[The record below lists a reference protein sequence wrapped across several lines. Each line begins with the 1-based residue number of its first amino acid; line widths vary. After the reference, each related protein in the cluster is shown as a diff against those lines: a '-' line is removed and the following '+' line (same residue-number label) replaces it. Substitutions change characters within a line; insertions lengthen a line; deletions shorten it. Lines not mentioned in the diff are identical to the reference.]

1 MSAFD
6 LARHASLAAA
16 SPALVLEDEV
26 VSFGELHRRAL
37 AFRRETAGTPL
48 VAFVARPTGAA
59 LSFTCAMLAS
69 GVAILPV
76 HPRFTDTERSAMLAR
91 FPDAVFF
98 SEDDLERLMRD
109 SSEGPPLGSPADDER
124 LCAILSSSGTTG
136 IPKGVLLSRRAF
148 AASAR
153 ASAENL
159 GWTASDRW
167 LLSMPF
173 SHAGGLSIVSRCLSA
188 GRPIV
193 VQPRFDPDR
202 TLCAIERD
210 QVSLLSVVP
219 SMLAALIEHDRE
231 NTLARLRAM
240 LVGGAGCPPG
250 LIEVC
255 RERGIPA
262 LTTYG
267 LTETCSQ
274 VTTQALARPA
284 TWTARDSG
292 VSLSGIVV
300 RVVDA
305 EGREII
311 GEEGRVLVGGSTL
324 MTGYAGGEP
333 LALGATIDTG
343 DIGLL
348 DDRGRLTLSGR
359 ADDLIVTGGE
369 NVSPVEVELVLRSV
383 DGVIDALV
391 VGIPDPR
398 WGQVVAALLVLRS
411 GQTGDHVLA
420 AVKGAL
426 APFKLPRRMR
436 EVAALPLGI
445 TGKADRQAAR
455 ALFSS

>member
-1 MSAFD
+1 
-6 LARHASLAAA
+6 
-16 SPALVLEDEV
+16 
-26 VSFGELHRRAL
+26 
-37 AFRRETAGTPL
+37 
-48 VAFVARPTGAA
+48 
-59 LSFTCAMLAS
+59 
-69 GVAILPV
+69 
-76 HPRFTDTERSAMLAR
+76 MLAR

-109 SSEGPPLGSPADDER
+109 SVEGPPLGSPADDER

-136 IPKGVLLSRRAF
+136 IPRGVLLSRRAF

-159 GWTASDRW
+159 GWTTSDRW

-173 SHAGGLSIVSRCLSA
+173 SHAGGLSIVSRCLSS

-193 VQPRFDPDR
+193 VHPRFDPER
-202 TLCAIERD
+202 TLRAIQQD

-219 SMLAALIEHDRE
+219 SMLAALLECDRKD
-231 NTLARLRAM
+231 TLARLRAM

-250 LIEVC
+250 LIHAC
-255 RERGIPA
+255 RDRGIPA

-274 VTTQALARPA
+274 VTTQSLARPA
-284 TWTARDSG
+284 TWTTRDSG
-292 VSLSGIVV
+292 SVLSGIVV

-305 EGREII
+305 EGRKLI

-324 MTGYAGGEP
+324 MTGYAGAEP
-333 LALGATIDTG
+333 LALGAMIDSG
-343 DIGLL
+343 DLGTL
-348 DDRGRLTLSGR
+348 DERGRLTLSGR

-369 NVSPVEVELVLRSV
+369 NVSPAEVELALRSV

-411 GQTGDHVLA
+411 GQTGEHVVA
-420 AVKGAL
+420 RVRGAL
-426 APFKLPRRMR
+426 APFKLPRRVR
-436 EVAALPLGI
+436 EVAVLPLGI